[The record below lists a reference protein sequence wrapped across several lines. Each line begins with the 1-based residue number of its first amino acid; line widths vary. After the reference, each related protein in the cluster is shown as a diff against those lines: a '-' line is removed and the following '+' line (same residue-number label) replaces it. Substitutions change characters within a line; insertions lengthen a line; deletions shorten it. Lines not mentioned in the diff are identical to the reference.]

1 MAYLDAAGRGEC
13 CYGNTPRGRVAMD
26 GWGQW
31 KVPGRVRFEDGNDVI
46 DYFRSSAGYCIGDTA
61 SLVVTASLPLARY

>member
-1 MAYLDAAGRGEC
+1 
-13 CYGNTPRGRVAMD
+13 MD